1 MKGLTKL
8 QAGACWTGSYRAVL
22 RDTSCANKKPGW
34 RSPHAAALRV
44 LLMPQLLTSLQ
55 RFVASLRP
63 IAAVSLLAWVSHQ
76 EWSARMCPF
85 IPSWTL
91 PDVSTKDIILTH
103 TYSVQTA
110 VARRLRIEQ
119 YSCHRDS
126 GKSHGRSYNFESLSS
141 CHWIFLS
148 SSLFGRSLEF
158 SVGHRIVR
166 REYCRVFCAATL
178 SESSKRP
185 PDALTPCGL

>member
-1 MKGLTKL
+1 MKGLTEL

-103 TYSVQTA
+103 LFCPNGRGQTLTN
-110 VARRLRIEQ
+110 RTIFLPSRLRQ
-119 YSCHRDS
+119 
-126 GKSHGRSYNFESLSS
+126 KPWSL
-141 CHWIFLS
+141 LQ
-148 SSLFGRSLEF
+148 L
-158 SVGHRIVR
+158 
-166 REYCRVFCAATL
+166 
-178 SESSKRP
+178 
-185 PDALTPCGL
+185 

>member
-76 EWSARMCPF
+76 ECSARMCPF

-103 TYSVQTA
+103 TYSVQV
-110 VARRLRIEQ
+110 VARRLPIKQAPSR
-119 YSCHRDS
+119 HKDR
-126 GKSHGRSYNFESLSS
+126 K
-141 CHWIFLS
+141 
-148 SSLFGRSLEF
+148 
-158 SVGHRIVR
+158 
-166 REYCRVFCAATL
+166 
-178 SESSKRP
+178 
-185 PDALTPCGL
+185 PCGSQAADPGYGVLLGIHKSGRLSK